1 MSTSYNIQI
10 YNKEIKKYNCELRV
24 ISIKTIKIIFDLLI
38 DKLDKGKTNYEQEK
52 TKLEKKRDIYINK
65 YHQLIKK

>member
-1 MSTSYNIQI
+1 MSKEFNLNI
-10 YNKEIKKYNCELRV
+10 YNNEIKKYKCELRV

-52 TKLEKKRDIYINK
+52 TKLENKRDIYINK

>member
-1 MSTSYNIQI
+1 MTTEFNLNI

-24 ISIKTIKIIFDLLI
+24 ISIKIIKIIFALLI

-52 TKLEKKRDIYINK
+52 TKLENKRDIYINK
-65 YHQLIKK
+65 YFQLIKK

>member
-1 MSTSYNIQI
+1 MSTEFNLNI
-10 YNKEIKKYNCELRV
+10 YNNEIKKYKCELRV

-52 TKLEKKRDIYINK
+52 TKLENKRDIYINK

>member
-65 YHQLIKK
+65 YCQLIKK

>member
-52 TKLEKKRDIYINK
+52 TKLENKRDIYINK

>member
-52 TKLEKKRDIYINK
+52 TKLENKRDIYINK
-65 YHQLIKK
+65 YCQLIKK